1 MITEIDAVRHVRGK
15 GHHGKGSRGGRHSGV
30 IATDPI
36 IVSVPPSS
44 DPAEG
49 STPDS
54 ESIDGEPERDM
65 KPETSPISVEVVE
78 PEGEGEDEPSPPT
91 GIEEEDPVPESTP
104 GDGEEGPSESDDD
117 ASTSTDG
124 DVSVR
129 TVETTTATN
138 VVQSNADGAEGNQRM
153 VISSSKATV
162 VYGGKLYPSSTEAHV
177 TETDKGSDIK
187 DAAGETYEE
196 LLAKEAEL
204 RQENFHAVKNIR
216 HDQDHV
222 RHAMERHREIQ
233 IEHDRVVDA
242 IEMLLAE
249 HKVPKEKYTIPPLAV
264 PENPLAE
271 IKEHDHQEEEE
282 MRTSFE
288 ASAGKL
294 SKENEELKQKVYKLE
309 HKLDLAEKQ
318 SKHLLKEFEKQL
330 ATQQTSKSSIPPEAI
345 MEKLDMIDAHLRCN
359 KAKEDA
365 QLSGLNCNDSKILQ
379 KLDMILANQG
389 KELGAVEATKQEIE
403 AETEKIDEMKDEV
416 EEQETV
422 PTTPAPEA
430 AETTAA
436 AAEEETTAAAEE
448 ETTAAAEEETTAA
461 AEEETTTAA
470 EEETTTAAEEET
482 TTAAEEG
489 TTTAAEEET
498 TAAAEE
504 ETTADADEATEP
516 PPPEESES
524 PTGSEEETEEESD
537 EEAAAEVDETSTTEE
552 AATGGSESEESASTG
567 AAESESSES
576 DEKTVTSEPAAKEE
590 ESTTGGPEGDV
601 SGEGKDEPAAENST
615 PAPGGEE
622 EGEPAAENST
632 PAPGGEEEGEPAA
645 EEGEPA
651 TEDESSAERNVRFR
665 RKTVQLLKEKKID
678 DGLL

>member
-1 MITEIDAVRHVRGK
+1 MTTEIDAVRHVRGK
-15 GHHGKGSRGGRHSGV
+15 EHHGKGSRGGRHSGV
-30 IATDPI
+30 IASDPI

-54 ESIDGEPERDM
+54 ESIDGEPERGM
-65 KPETSPISVEVVE
+65 KPEMSPISVEVVE
-78 PEGEGEDEPSPPT
+78 PEGEGEDEPALPT

-177 TETDKGSDIK
+177 TETDKDSDIK

-436 AAEEETTAAAEE
+436 AVKEETTAAAEEETTAAVEEETTAAAEE

-461 AEEETTTAA
+461 AE
-470 EEETTTAAEEET
+470 
-482 TTAAEEG
+482 G
-489 TTTAAEEET
+489 
-498 TAAAEE
+498 

-678 DGLL
+678 DDDDGLL